1 MVTSAM
7 REIDG
12 KVEESRSRAAS
23 SETVVMRGLSQEVTL
38 EVRPE

>member
-1 MVTSAM
+1 M

-12 KVEESRSRAAS
+12 KVEKSGSRAAS
-23 SETVVMRGLSQEVTL
+23 SETVFLGGLSQEVTL